1 MTWLWLACVA
11 AMLIGL
17 AIDTRQTPAPLLASE
32 CGAPGTWWELAWRHA
47 VLMPATSVAMA
58 LAALAPW
65 PGAPSAAARMLCA
78 ALMAAGMVVGARLGV
93 GMALA
98 AGAAPFVGLVLGMAA
113 GMAMAVL
120 PLAAQRW
127 A

>member
-17 AIDTRQTPAPLLASE
+17 AIDARQTPAPLLASE
-32 CGAPGTWWELAWRHA
+32 CGAPGTWWQLAWRHA
-47 VLMPATSVAMA
+47 ALMPATSVAMA

-65 PGAPSAAARMLCA
+65 PGAPSAAARALCA

-93 GMALA
+93 GMALS
-98 AGAAPFVGLVLGMAA
+98 AGASPFIGLVLGMAA
-113 GMAMAVL
+113 GMAVAVL
-120 PLAAQRW
+120 PLAALRR